1 MKAAKERADLKQEF
15 DLKKEKVADE
25 TQVQMLK
32 LQTVK
37 QIHAEGS
44 FSEVYINTSD
54 SKEPVLGLIDR
65 FIDMTKTQ

>member
-25 TQVQMLK
+25 TQLQMLK